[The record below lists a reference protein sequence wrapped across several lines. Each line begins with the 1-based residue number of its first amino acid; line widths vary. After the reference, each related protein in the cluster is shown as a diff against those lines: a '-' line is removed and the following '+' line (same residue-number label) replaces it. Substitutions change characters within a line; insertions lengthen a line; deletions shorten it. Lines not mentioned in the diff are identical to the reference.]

1 MNLLFFGEKIMS
13 GGTIL
18 KNGKHNLLFDGAAA
32 LAVATA
38 VTKVLGLLYKLPL
51 SRILGDEGM
60 GYFNSAYTV
69 YTFFYILCSAGVPK
83 AVAIV
88 VSENDA
94 EGNKSGE
101 GRIIRSA
108 LFAFFALGIAATAI
122 FIAFAEELCVLIGNS
137 GAAYTMTVIAPSVLF
152 VSIAGVAKGHLSGNS
167 RLLPLAVSQLIE
179 GGAKFFIGVLFAVI
193 GANRGMP
200 LTVLS
205 AFTVLGITL
214 GSAVSAVYLLITSKL
229 TVNNS
234 RARPKEPSTRPRKK
248 VRKIVKI
255 AIPLTVGAA
264 VMSFSNLLDLGMI
277 MQRLKSAG
285 YSEAEASALYGNYT
299 TLAVPMFN
307 LVTSLVAP
315 FFIALLPILSRS
327 HTLGD
332 DFAFE
337 AELNFTL
344 KKAYFIAVPSSAA
357 FIFYSKEIL
366 SLIFESSAVETG
378 APLLTLLAPS
388 LVFLTSQTLVNTALE
403 AKGHFKAPIVSMLVG
418 NVPKLVISYVLIS
431 DPRFGISA
439 APIGTVV
446 AYATGFLLSLLI
458 LHVKT
463 DVHLS
468 LISEFLRPASAALAA
483 IAVTDFVINSIG
495 LREGALLNLLTLSLF
510 GVLHLI
516 FVGIIIFADRKYR
529 KSLSICTK
537 KAISN

>member
-1 MNLLFFGEKIMS
+1 MS
-13 GGTIL
+13 DGTIL
-18 KNGKHNLLFDGAAA
+18 KKRKLNLLFDGAAA
-32 LAVATA
+32 LAAATV
-38 VTKVLGLLYKLPL
+38 VTKILGLLYKLPL

-88 VSENDA
+88 VSENEA
-94 EGNKSGE
+94 EGNKGAE
-101 GRIIRSA
+101 GRIIRST
-108 LFAFFALGIAATAI
+108 LFAFFALGAIATAL
-122 FIAFAEELCVLIGNS
+122 FIVFADELCALIGNS
-137 GAAYTMTVIAPSVLF
+137 GAAYTMLVIAPSVLF

-167 RLLPLAVSQLIE
+167 KLLPLAISQLIE

-193 GANRGMP
+193 GAKRGMP
-200 LTVLS
+200 LPLLS

-229 TVNNS
+229 TVKKY
-234 RARPKEPSTRPRKK
+234 KEEAKELAKRPR
-248 VRKIVKI
+248 RKIRKIIRI
-255 AIPLTVGAA
+255 AIPLTIGAA

-307 LVTSLVAP
+307 LVTALVTP

-337 AELNFTL
+337 EELNFTL
-344 KKAYFIAVPSSAA
+344 KKAFFIAIPSSAA

-366 SLIFESSAVETG
+366 SLIFESSAVEIG

-388 LVFLTSQTLVNTALE
+388 LIFLTSQTLVNTALE

-418 NVPKLVISYVLIS
+418 NIPKLVISYVLIAN
-431 DPRFGISA
+431 PKFGISA

-446 AYATGFLLSLLI
+446 AYAFGFLLSLLM
-458 LHVKT
+458 LHVKP
-463 DVHLS
+463 DVHVS
-468 LISEFLRPASAALAA
+468 LISEFLRPCAASLAA
-483 IAVTDFVINSIG
+483 IAVTDFIINNVRIG
-495 LREGALLNLLTLSLF
+495 EGVLLHLLTLCLF
-510 GVLHLI
+510 GALDLV
-516 FVGIIIFADRKYR
+516 FMGIIIFADRKYR